1 MVKDPELKLAGQ
13 LVDQIAADE
22 FHPENYQDDV
32 RKRYQE
38 AIQRKVDGQEVTA
51 AAPEQPRAQIVDLME
66 ALKASLAGKAAR
78 SAAAKEPASAPAR
91 KPATK
96 TVEAK
101 PARTLARAAGGSR
114 GRR

>member
-1 MVKDPELKLAGQ
+1 MVAEPAPELEAP
-13 LVDQIAADE
+13 VAEAT
-22 FHPENYQDDV
+22 PEP
-32 RKRYQE
+32 
-38 AIQRKVDGQEVTA
+38 ATA
-51 AAPEQPRAQIVDLME
+51 AVDAGVDVDAEPEVEAESDDDTEAVTVPEDSEVAPKRVPVKSK
-66 ALKASLAGKAAR
+66 KATT
-78 SAAAKEPASAPAR
+78 AR